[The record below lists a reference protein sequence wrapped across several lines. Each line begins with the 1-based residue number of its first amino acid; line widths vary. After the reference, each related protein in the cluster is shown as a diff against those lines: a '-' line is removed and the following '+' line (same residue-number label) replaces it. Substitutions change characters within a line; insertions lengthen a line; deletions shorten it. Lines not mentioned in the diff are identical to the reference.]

1 MMFGAA
7 VSWTVSAVTGESSG
21 GYLRLVLVTAQ
32 AEGHCGLE
40 WAGATAGGCALRGD
54 SRWTRRNDRQ
64 ELLSGIS
71 DNVQFERLR
80 SILDAF
86 ADEPITTAIYVEAA
100 RLDNLCRKRGVQCGE
115 IDMLLCATALHYGW
129 TILTSDA
136 GLLRC
141 IQVVESDRKDRR
153 KLRE

>member
-1 MMFGAA
+1 MKVLVDTCVWSLSLRRRKGTARLN
-7 VSWTVSAVTGESSG
+7 EQEQ
-21 GYLRLVLVTAQ
+21 RLVA
-32 AEGHCGLE
+32 
-40 WAGATAGGCALRGD
+40 ALSEAIRDG
-54 SRWTRRNDRQ
+54 RIAMVGPVRQ

-71 DNVQFERLR
+71 DAMQFEKLR
-80 SILDAF
+80 STLEAF

-115 IDMLLCATALHYGW
+115 VDMLLCAAALHYGW

-141 IQVVESDRKDRR
+141 IEAVEADRKDR
-153 KLRE
+153 LRE

>member
-1 MMFGAA
+1 L
-7 VSWTVSAVTGESSG
+7 SGEEQ
-21 GYLRLVLVTAQ
+21 RLVA
-32 AEGHCGLE
+32 
-40 WAGATAGGCALRGD
+40 ALSEAIRDG
-54 SRWTRRNDRQ
+54 RVAMIGPIRQ

-71 DNVQFERLR
+71 NTVQFERLR

-86 ADEPITTAIYVEAA
+86 ADEPITTAMYVEAA
-100 RLDNLCRKRGVQCGE
+100 RLDNLCRTRGVQCGE
-115 IDMLLCATALHYGW
+115 VDMLLCATALRYGW

-141 IQVVESDRKDRR
+141 IQVVESDGKDRR

>member
-1 MMFGAA
+1 MKVLVDTCVWSLSLRRRKGTA
-7 VSWTVSAVTGESSG
+7 GLNEQEQ
-21 GYLRLVLVTAQ
+21 RLVA
-32 AEGHCGLE
+32 
-40 WAGATAGGCALRGD
+40 ALSEAIRDG
-54 SRWTRRNDRQ
+54 RIAMVGPVRQ

-71 DNVQFERLR
+71 DAMQFEKLR
-80 SILDAF
+80 STLEAF

-115 IDMLLCATALHYGW
+115 VDMLLCAAALHYGW

-141 IQVVESDRKDRR
+141 IEAVEADRKDR
-153 KLRE
+153 LRE

>member
-1 MMFGAA
+1 LVDTCVWSLSLRRRKGTA
-7 VSWTVSAVTGESSG
+7 GLNGQEQ
-21 GYLRLVLVTAQ
+21 RLV
-32 AEGHCGLE
+32 
-40 WAGATAGGCALRGD
+40 ALLSEAIRDG
-54 SRWTRRNDRQ
+54 RVAMIGPIRQ

-71 DNVQFERLR
+71 EGVQFERLR

-100 RLDNLCRKRGVQCGE
+100 RLDNLCRIQGVRCGE
-115 IDMLLCATALHYGW
+115 VDMLLCATALHYGW

>member
-1 MMFGAA
+1 MDTCVWSLSLRRRKGTA
-7 VSWTVSAVTGESSG
+7 GLSG
-21 GYLRLVLVTAQ
+21 QEQRLVA
-32 AEGHCGLE
+32 
-40 WAGATAGGCALRGD
+40 ALSEAIRDG
-54 SRWTRRNDRQ
+54 RVAMIGPVRQ

-71 DNVQFERLR
+71 DKAQFERLR

-100 RLDNLCRKRGVQCGE
+100 RLDNVCRARGVQCGE
-115 IDMLLCATALHYGW
+115 VDMLLCATALDYGW

-141 IQVVESDRKDRR
+141 IQVVESDGKDRR

>member
-1 MMFGAA
+1 MKVLVDTCVWSLSLRRRKGTARLN
-7 VSWTVSAVTGESSG
+7 EQEQ
-21 GYLRLVLVTAQ
+21 RLVA
-32 AEGHCGLE
+32 
-40 WAGATAGGCALRGD
+40 ALSEAIRDG
-54 SRWTRRNDRQ
+54 RIAMVGPVRQ

-71 DNVQFERLR
+71 DAMQFEKLR
-80 SILDAF
+80 STLEAF

-115 IDMLLCATALHYGW
+115 VDMLLCAVALHYGW

-141 IQVVESDRKDRR
+141 IEAVESNRKDR
-153 KLRE
+153 LRE

>member
-1 MMFGAA
+1 MDTCVWSLSLRRRKGTA
-7 VSWTVSAVTGESSG
+7 GLSG
-21 GYLRLVLVTAQ
+21 QEQRLVA
-32 AEGHCGLE
+32 
-40 WAGATAGGCALRGD
+40 ALSEAIRDG
-54 SRWTRRNDRQ
+54 RVAIVGPVRQ

-71 DNVQFERLR
+71 DKAQFERLR

-100 RLDNLCRKRGVQCGE
+100 RLDNVCGARGVQCGE
-115 IDMLLCATALHYGW
+115 VDMLLCATALHYGW